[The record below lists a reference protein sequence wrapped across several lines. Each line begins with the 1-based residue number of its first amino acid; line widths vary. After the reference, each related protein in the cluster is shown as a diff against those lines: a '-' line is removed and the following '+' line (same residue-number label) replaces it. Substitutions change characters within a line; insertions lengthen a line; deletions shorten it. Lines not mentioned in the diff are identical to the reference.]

1 VLCPLVLSASRAR
14 RGCWWSA
21 LSGGR
26 SSLPYELGER
36 LYVKDR
42 RGMVR
47 DVQILD
53 SQRFKLGKA
62 FPMQGLV

>member
-1 VLCPLVLSASRAR
+1 MYNLQQC
-14 RGCWWSA
+14 WSA